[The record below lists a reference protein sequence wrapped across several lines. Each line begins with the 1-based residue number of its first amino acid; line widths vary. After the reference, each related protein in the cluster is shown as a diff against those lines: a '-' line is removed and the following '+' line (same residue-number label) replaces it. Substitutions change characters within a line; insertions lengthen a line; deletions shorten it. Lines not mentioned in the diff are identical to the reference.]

1 MACEDGGLA
10 RRVAGAD
17 QFRSAPI
24 YRSESPT
31 GYSSAGCSPAEPAS
45 ASPVTDNSSPNPIQR
60 ANQIALLNSTAGCR
74 QTRAP
79 RPLPSAR
86 GGCHLYFA
94 RRVTFLSCAD
104 KDGEKPQIESSG
116 KCPQPAYAARAT
128 TSRNAQP
135 SRIIRTTR
143 DRSRKTVACAHN
155 AQPATRH
162 RRRGRGGGQGAQW
175 SGYSEEPLQGSR
187 RQTRA
192 DMRCD
197 IEGPLPGSL
206 QVL

>member
-24 YRSESPT
+24 HRSESPT

-104 KDGEKPQIESSG
+104 TRL
-116 KCPQPAYAARAT
+116 ARNRFYVKLGCHPVTAET
-128 TSRNAQP
+128 GLT
-135 SRIIRTTR
+135 
-143 DRSRKTVACAHN
+143 
-155 AQPATRH
+155 
-162 RRRGRGGGQGAQW
+162 
-175 SGYSEEPLQGSR
+175 Y
-187 RQTRA
+187 
-192 DMRCD
+192 
-197 IEGPLPGSL
+197 
-206 QVL
+206 